1 MLTLTCEAEGLYPS
15 VEREFCSKGVK
26 KFWRKTVGVSTSF
39 SEQGLSSLLFT
50 LLPGA
55 LAVWAPSCEFHD
67 FLFLPSLFLLKLYPS
82 SAPAFSPL
90 ISFPGTADKPCAVE
104 SRLIQFLHRRN
115 RYRLFLP
122 LLKLVSIPAGTP
134 RATAMCL

>member
-15 VEREFCSKGVK
+15 VEQEFCSKGVK

-67 FLFLPSLFLLKLYPS
+67 FLFLPCPS
-82 SAPAFSPL
+82 SHLSSYLNFTHPPPPAFSPL

-104 SRLIQFLHRRN
+104 SHLIQFLHRRN
-115 RYRLFLP
+115 FFP
-122 LLKLVSIPAGTP
+122 F
-134 RATAMCL
+134 